1 MRSRSD
7 DKKKKR
13 LYVPPTIT
21 KLPLEKAKR
30 FVVER
35 TDCSDQAAT
44 KLLESLRGE
53 LRQKEE
59 FSADGGDKRKR
70 SA

>member
-1 MRSRSD
+1 MRSGSD

-13 LYVPPTIT
+13 LYVPPTLT
-21 KLPLEKAKR
+21 KLPLEEAKQ

-35 TDCSDQAAT
+35 IKCGDQAAT
-44 KLLESLRGE
+44 KTLESMREE
-53 LRQKEE
+53 LGQKEE
-59 FSADGGDKRKR
+59 FSADGGDTWKR

>member
-1 MRSRSD
+1 MRSGSD

-13 LYVPPTIT
+13 LYVPPTLT
-21 KLPLEKAKR
+21 KLPLEEAKQ

-35 TDCSDQAAT
+35 TKCSDQAAT
-44 KLLESLRGE
+44 KLLESMREE
-53 LRQKEE
+53 LGQKEE
-59 FSADGGDKRKR
+59 FSVHNGDAWKH